1 MIDLAI
7 IGGTVVTPEG
17 PSALDVGVTAGVITH
32 LVAHGQ
38 LPDATRTVDASGKI
52 VLPGGVDPHVH
63 TNAPGGMSNVLGR
76 DVIGLA
82 ALYGGMTT
90 FIDFIWP
97 GEESPQS
104 VLDAMIDEWQ
114 GTSYTDYGFHIVL
127 SDQAGDAHID
137 QIPAL
142 IEQGFPSFKIFT
154 TNITPTQ
161 FGGFRTS
168 TGTLFEILTRT
179 AANNGIVDIH
189 AEDDELVMHQYR
201 KHFEAGKTDI
211 IYMPDVH
218 TTLSEDLS
226 FRHVLRLASHIDN
239 AAVYMHHVTAKMGVD
254 AVRESRA
261 TGQPVYAET
270 LAVLTLTTAAS
281 YAEPDGHKYHI
292 YPSIK
297 FEEDVESIWSGIAD
311 GHIHTFGTDGVCCLW
326 EEKNRSRTID
336 GTFGGVTGVE
346 PKMALLYTEMIR
358 KRGLSLKRLVEVTS
372 ENAAKIFGLYPRK
385 GAVLV
390 GSDADFVILD
400 PDDHRVIDPAEMHEG
415 DYTPWGGREV
425 FGWPCVTVLGG
436 RVVVEADELVD
447 ASTGGQ
453 LLRRTLDPSV
463 AQGTAVG

>member
-1 MIDLAI
+1 MLDLAI
-7 IGGTVVTPEG
+7 VGGIVVTPEG
-17 PSALDVGVTAGVITH
+17 PSALDVGVTEGLITH
-32 LVAHGQ
+32 LVAPGA
-38 LPDATRTVDASGKI
+38 LPEAARTVDASAKL

-63 TNAPGGMSNVLGR
+63 TNAPGGMPNVLGR

-97 GEESPQS
+97 GEHSPQTT
-104 VLDAMIDEWQ
+104 LDDMIAEWD
-114 GTSYTDYGFHIVL
+114 GTSYTDYGFHIVM
-127 SDQAGDAHID
+127 SDQASDEHID

-161 FGGFRTS
+161 FEGFRTS

-179 AANNGIVDIH
+179 AAANGIVDIH

-211 IYMPDVH
+211 VYMPDVH

-226 FRHVLRLASHIDN
+226 FRHVLQLASHIDN
-239 AAVYMHHVTAKMGVD
+239 AAVYMHHVTAKTGVD
-254 AVRESRA
+254 AVRQYRA
-261 TGQPVYAET
+261 TGQPIYAET

-297 FEEDVESIWSGIAD
+297 FEEDVEAIWAGIAD

-326 EEKNRSRTID
+326 EEKDRSRTID

-346 PKMALLYTEMIR
+346 PKMALLYTEMVR
-358 KRGLSLKRLVEVTS
+358 KRDLGLKRLVEVTS

-400 PDDHRVIDPAEMHEG
+400 
-415 DYTPWGGREV
+415 
-425 FGWPCVTVLGG
+425 
-436 RVVVEADELVD
+436 
-447 ASTGGQ
+447 
-453 LLRRTLDPSV
+453 
-463 AQGTAVG
+463 

>member
-1 MIDLAI
+1 MLDLAI
-7 IGGTVVTPEG
+7 TGGTVVTPEG
-17 PSALDVGVTAGVITH
+17 PSALDVGVTDRTITH
-32 LVAHGQ
+32 LVAPGG
-38 LPDATRTVDASGKI
+38 LPAAARTVDASGKL

-63 TNAPGGMSNVLGR
+63 TNAPGGMGNVLGR

-97 GEESPQS
+97 GDQSPQAT
-104 VLDAMIDEWQ
+104 LTDMIAEWD

-127 SDQAGDAHID
+127 SDQTSDEFID
-137 QIPAL
+137 QIPSL

-154 TNITPTQ
+154 TTITPT
-161 FGGFRTS
+161 GLAAFRTS
-168 TGTLFEILTRT
+168 TGTLFEIMTRT
-179 AANNGIVDIH
+179 AAANGIVDIH
-189 AEDDELVMHQYR
+189 AEDDDLVMHQYR
-201 KHFEAGKTDI
+201 KHFEAGKTDL

-226 FRHVLRLASHIDN
+226 FRHVLQLASHIDN
-239 AAVYMHHVTAKMGVD
+239 AAVYMHHVTAKLGVD
-254 AVRESRA
+254 AVRQYRA
-261 TGQPVYAET
+261 SGQPIYAET

-297 FEEDVESIWSGIAD
+297 FGEDVEAIWAGIAD

-346 PKMALLYTEMIR
+346 PKMALLYTEMVR
-358 KRGLSLKRLVEVTS
+358 KRGLGLKRLVEVTS

-400 PDDHRVIDPAEMHEG
+400 PADRRVIDPAELHEG

-425 FGWPCVTVLGG
+425 YGWPAATILAG
-436 RVVVEADELVD
+436 RVVIEAGALLDD
-447 ASTGGQ
+447 STGGK

-463 AQGTAVG
+463 ARGTAVG

>member
-1 MIDLAI
+1 MLDLAI
-7 IGGTVVTPEG
+7 VGGIVVTPEG
-17 PSALDVGVTAGVITH
+17 PSALDVGVTEGLITH
-32 LVAHGQ
+32 LVAPGA
-38 LPDATRTVDASGKI
+38 LPEAARTVDASAKL

-63 TNAPGGMSNVLGR
+63 TNAPGGMPNVLGR

-97 GEESPQS
+97 GEHSPQTT
-104 VLDAMIDEWQ
+104 LDDMIAEWD
-114 GTSYTDYGFHIVL
+114 GTSYTDYGFHIVM
-127 SDQAGDAHID
+127 SDQASDEHID

-161 FGGFRTS
+161 FEGFRTS

-179 AANNGIVDIH
+179 AAANGIVDIH

-211 IYMPDVH
+211 VYMPDVH

-226 FRHVLRLASHIDN
+226 FRHVLQLASHIDN
-239 AAVYMHHVTAKMGVD
+239 AAVYMHHVTAKTGVD
-254 AVRESRA
+254 AVRQYRA
-261 TGQPVYAET
+261 TGQPIYAET

-297 FEEDVESIWSGIAD
+297 FEEDVEAIWAGIAD

-326 EEKNRSRTID
+326 EEKDRSRTID

-346 PKMALLYTEMIR
+346 PKMALLYTEMVR
-358 KRGLSLKRLVEVTS
+358 KRDLGLKRLVEVTS

-400 PDDHRVIDPAEMHEG
+400 PEDRRVIDPTDMHEG

-425 FGWPCVTVLGG
+425 YGWPVATILGG
-436 RVVVEADELVD
+436 RVVIEGGVLVD
-447 ASTGGQ
+447 DSTGGQ

-463 AQGTAVG
+463 ARGTAVD